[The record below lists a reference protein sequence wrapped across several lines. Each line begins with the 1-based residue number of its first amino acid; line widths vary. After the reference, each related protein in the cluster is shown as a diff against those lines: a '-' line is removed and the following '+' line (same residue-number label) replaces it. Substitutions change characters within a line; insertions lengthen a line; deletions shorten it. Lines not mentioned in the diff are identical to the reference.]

1 MSLIALAAAL
11 CSPFFCLL
19 CSLIEL
25 AWLGSSFV
33 PVNFCFEVVVLFVWG
48 RKVVTGLD
56 IVRFRLADISLSRAK
71 LRHNPA
77 SLNRNSIVTLTHA
90 HSYPNTRVIAE

>member
-11 CSPFFCLL
+11 CSTFFCLL

-48 RKVVTGLD
+48 RKVVTGLC
-56 IVRFRLADISLSRAK
+56 
-71 LRHNPA
+71 
-77 SLNRNSIVTLTHA
+77 
-90 HSYPNTRVIAE
+90 